1 MSTSGGTSGGTSPV
15 SVATAHLD
23 GAALAALFSAP
34 TQIVAAPGANKVLA
48 VVGAF
53 AEYVIGAA
61 GTSHYDGG
69 LGIGW
74 LSGGTFFAATGVWS
88 SNPLTLLPQVTK
100 VSNFPLPLGGASG
113 QSKTN
118 AVNKPLCVGDD
129 NASGSQVGPIVTATI
144 AAAGAGYV
152 PGDTGTIGPDP
163 FTSSTDATYHVTT
176 VDGGGAVTAFTVTA
190 AGTGYETASN
200 PQPTAVGGAQPG
212 IGTGFTVNVT
222 AIGALGG
229 DLYVTCLYQIVTT
242 H

>member
-1 MSTSGGTSGGTSPV
+1 MSTSGGSSGGTSPV

-34 TQIVAAPGANKVLA
+34 TQIVAAPGANKALM
-48 VVGAF
+48 VVGGF

-74 LSGGTFFAATGVWS
+74 LSGGTFFAATGAWS
-88 SNPLTLLPQVTK
+88 SNPSTLLPQVTK
-100 VSNFPLPLGGASG
+100 VSNFPLPLGSTSG
-113 QSKTN
+113 QSKAN
-118 AVNKPLCVGDD
+118 AVNKSLCVGDD

-144 AAAGAGYV
+144 AAVGDLYA

-163 FTSSTDATYHVTT
+163 FTGLSDATYVVNT
-176 VDGGGAVTAFTVTA
+176 VGVGGHVTAFTVTA
-190 AGTGYETASN
+190 AGAGYTTGNN
-200 PQPTAVGGAQPG
+200 PEPTAVGGAQPG
-212 IGTGFTVNVT
+212 VGTGFAVNVT
-222 AIGALGG
+222 AIGTPGG
-229 DLYVTCLYQIVTT
+229 DLYVTCLYEIVTT